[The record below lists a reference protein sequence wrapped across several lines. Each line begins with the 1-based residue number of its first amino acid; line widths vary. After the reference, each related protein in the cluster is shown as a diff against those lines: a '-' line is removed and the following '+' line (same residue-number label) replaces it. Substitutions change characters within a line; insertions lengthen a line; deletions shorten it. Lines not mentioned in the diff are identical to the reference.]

1 MNSTTGPEVRENKN
15 LCKQCFNCPSCGHT
29 LSPRLTTVQTI
40 NPENPKGEPLQ
51 RRQYYL
57 LCACCRWSS
66 RDADIADVQTHGTWS
81 GPVTDE
87 ETEKLVGQFSQL
99 ISEIQN
105 VSKNIQGAYKDS

>member
-1 MNSTTGPEVRENKN
+1 MTSITGPEVRENKN
-15 LCKQCFNCPSCGHT
+15 LCVHCYNCPSCGHT

-40 NPENPKGEPLQ
+40 NPENPQGEPLQ

-81 GPVTDE
+81 GPAIDDD
-87 ETEKLVGQFSQL
+87 TEKLVSF
-99 ISEIQN
+99 
-105 VSKNIQGAYKDS
+105 